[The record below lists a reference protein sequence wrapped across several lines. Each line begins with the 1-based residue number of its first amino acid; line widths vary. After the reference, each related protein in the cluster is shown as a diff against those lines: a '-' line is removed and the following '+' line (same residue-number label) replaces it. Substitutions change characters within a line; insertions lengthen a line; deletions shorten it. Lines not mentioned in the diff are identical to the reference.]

1 MRTQPETHR
10 VGKEQPGAMDGNYI
24 NRLSFTAGGTTP
36 RFADLGKM
44 ILRFNFHALRAG
56 RLA

>member
-1 MRTQPETHR
+1 
-10 VGKEQPGAMDGNYI
+10 MDGNYI